1 MADGNVAFVG
11 DIPGNYDRYLGPILF
26 HQFADDLAGRLH
38 VTPGMRVLETACGT
52 GIVTRRL
59 LDRLRGQGS
68 IVATDLNGAMLEHGR
83 AHIQGDP
90 ARIAW
95 QTADATKLP
104 FPDGSFDAVVCQ
116 FGLMFFPDK
125 AAGLREAFR
134 VLKPGGHYL
143 FSVWDTLA
151 LNPAPRIAH
160 EIAGEF
166 FPADPPAFYLVPYS
180 LHDPEPTRALLAGAG
195 FDRIEVTRLEKTG
208 ASPSAAD
215 AATGLIEGNPILGAI
230 MERRPEALADI
241 KRATAAAVARELGD
255 PPARIPLHAIVFSAR
270 RP

>member
-1 MADGNVAFVG
+1 VADRHAAFVG
-11 DIPGNYDRYLGPILF
+11 DIPANYDRYLGPILF

-38 VTPGMRVLETACGT
+38 VTSGMRVLETACGT

-68 IVATDLNGAMLEHGR
+68 IVATDLNESMLEHGR

-116 FGLMFFPDK
+116 FWLMFFPDK
-125 AAGLREAFR
+125 AAGLRETFR
-134 VLKPGGHYL
+134 VLRPGGRYL
-143 FSVWDTLA
+143 F
-151 LNPAPRIAH
+151 
-160 EIAGEF
+160 
-166 FPADPPAFYLVPYS
+166 
-180 LHDPEPTRALLAGAG
+180 
-195 FDRIEVTRLEKTG
+195 
-208 ASPSAAD
+208 
-215 AATGLIEGNPILGAI
+215 
-230 MERRPEALADI
+230 
-241 KRATAAAVARELGD
+241 ARELGD
-255 PPARIPLHAIVFSAR
+255 PPARISLRAVVFSAR